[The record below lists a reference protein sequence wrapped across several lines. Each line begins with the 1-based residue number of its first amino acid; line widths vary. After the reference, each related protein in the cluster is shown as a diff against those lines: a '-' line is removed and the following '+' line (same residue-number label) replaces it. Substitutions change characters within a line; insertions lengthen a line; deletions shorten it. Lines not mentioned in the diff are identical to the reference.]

1 MERPISHFTVPRST
15 NLRPTFIGFGRIF
28 LWGCGRGIGKCCVLA
43 YLSHMTHNDTDARLK
58 SILTTTRTIGLV
70 GLSHKPERASHGV
83 AAFLVRK
90 GYRVIGVNP
99 GLAGQEMFGEKI
111 VASVTELP
119 AETDM
124 LDLFRRSDAVAP
136 IVDEALAALPGLKT
150 VWMQL
155 GVENAE
161 ARAHAE
167 AMGVTVIENRC
178 PKIEYP
184 RLFGEAALVELVG

>member
-15 NLRPTFIGFGRIF
+15 NLRPTFWFRAHFSVGGFE
-28 LWGCGRGIGKCCVLA
+28 LGIGMALVRR
-43 YLSHMTHNDTDARLK
+43 YLSRMTDHTTDARLK
-58 SILTTTRTIGLV
+58 SILTSTRVIGLV

-83 AAFLVRK
+83 AAFLARK

-99 GLAGQEMFGEKI
+99 GLAGQEMFGET
-111 VASVTELP
+111 VVGSVSDLP

-124 LDLFRRSDAVAP
+124 IDLFRRSDAVAP
-136 IVDEALAALPGLKT
+136 IVDEALSALPGLKT

-161 ARAHAE
+161 ARAQAE
-167 AMGVTVIENRC
+167 AKGVTVIENRC

-184 RLFGEAALVELVG
+184 RLFGNAALAELVG

>member
-1 MERPISHFTVPRST
+1 MA
-15 NLRPTFIGFGRIF
+15 
-28 LWGCGRGIGKCCVLA
+28 LA
-43 YLSHMTHNDTDARLK
+43 RRYLSRMTDHTTDARLK
-58 SILTTTRTIGLV
+58 SILTATRVIGLV

-83 AAFLVRK
+83 AAFLARK

-99 GLAGQEMFGEKI
+99 GLAGQEMFGET
-111 VASVTELP
+111 VVGSVSDLP

-124 LDLFRRSDAVAP
+124 IDLFRRSDAVAP
-136 IVDEALAALPGLKT
+136 IVDEALSALPGLKT

-161 ARAHAE
+161 ARAQAE
-167 AMGVTVIENRC
+167 AKGITVVENRC

-184 RLFGEAALVELVG
+184 RLFGDVALGDLVG